1 MTFDHQ
7 LPPMIGAL
15 GLVIAFIIYLVM
27 TKQDEGGE
35 KIKKIADAIH
45 RGAMVFM
52 HTEYRYMLMF
62 AVAVGIPLWYFLGNN
77 TAI

>member
-7 LPPMIGAL
+7 LPPLIGVL
-15 GLVIAFIIYLVM
+15 GLVIAYVIYLIMV
-27 TKQDEGGE
+27 KQDEGGE

-52 HTEYRYMLMF
+52 HT
-62 AVAVGIPLWYFLGNN
+62 
-77 TAI
+77 

>member
-35 KIKKIADAIH
+35 KNQKDC
-45 RGAMVFM
+45 
-52 HTEYRYMLMF
+52 
-62 AVAVGIPLWYFLGNN
+62 
-77 TAI
+77 